1 MHAASDGSSEEMGHN
16 CPMIRRASLVGLV
29 LATGYIAGLIA
40 AITAGN
46 NEATI
51 ALIAVGGPAV
61 GAAAGVVG
69 ALAGADTQAK
79 AARETAALTV
89 DAQARMKELE
99 LESANALKTLE
110 LDAAARQC
118 AWKPLFTWADRLY
131 ADLREFLTRSKLGV
145 GEATEGSKTQG
156 IERLKRLQELDTLRD
171 MLRLNPLIEADAALA
186 DRVNRAASA
195 VQYSIMDLPLEKGEA
210 APGVQLDQLAAAV
223 GRQPLN
229 ATGAAPG
236 LDTVAREAE

>member
-1 MHAASDGSSEEMGHN
+1 
-16 CPMIRRASLVGLV
+16 MIRRASLVGLV
-29 LATGYIAGLIA
+29 LATGYVAGLIA
-40 AITAGN
+40 AISAGN

-89 DAQARMKELE
+89 EAQARMKELE

-110 LDAAARQC
+110 LAAAARQLRLE
-118 AWKPLFTWADRLY
+118 ATFTWADRLY
-131 ADLREFLTRSKLGV
+131 ADLREFLTRSKLYGV
-145 GEATEGSKTQG
+145 EETTEGSKTQG
-156 IERLKRLQELDTLRD
+156 IERLKRQQELDTLRD

-195 VQYSIMDLPLEKGEA
+195 VQLSIMDLPLENGEA
-210 APGVQLDQLAAAV
+210 APGIQLNQLAAAV
-223 GRQPLN
+223 GRQLLN

-236 LDTVAREAE
+236 LDTVAREAD